1 MGNSLIARPAAAA
14 AASAGATAAADAASP
29 IVARPRIVITSRRHE
44 VNDQALAAL
53 AAGAELF
60 ELRGTLVELVRY
72 PHAAAVVRVRGPR
85 LEELLS
91 RHCEFVRVAA
101 DGDARE
107 VAPPR
112 WTVRA
117 LLARGRWPELPQ
129 LEAGPESR
137 ASGAGFGPSSR
148 PDGLGQRLELS
159 ARVSGA
165 GPESRAIGAGFGPSS
180 SQDGLGQEVELQAF
194 LEALEPVLEALGGAA
209 TSRRIA
215 GALAAE
221 PGRFAAFAAA
231 FDRLVPGLE
240 PGDPQAP
247 AALGYRLR
255 TLKNRPGGGRVLVE
269 QGRTRGGIAWALHA
283 ALSSNDLNPRRK
295 VA

>member
-91 RHCEFVRVAA
+91 RHCEFVKVAA

-129 LEAGPESR
+129 LESGA
-137 ASGAGFGPSSR
+137 AGAGFGS
-148 PDGLGQRLELS
+148 
-159 ARVSGA
+159 
-165 GPESRAIGAGFGPSS
+165 SS
-180 SQDGLGQEVELQAF
+180 SQDSQGGLGQEVELQAF
-194 LEALEPVLEALGGAA
+194 LEALEPVLDALGGAA

-283 ALSSNDLNPRRK
+283 ALSSNGLNPRRK